1 MLQNRNTNIPG
12 RKIEKILIRMKER
25 KEKIQKNII

>member
-25 KEKIQKNII
+25 KEKIQKNIN

>member
-12 RKIEKILIRMKER
+12 RKIEKILIRLKER
-25 KEKIQKNII
+25 KEKIQKNIN